1 MGTAFSLVL
10 QPYGARVPGLASQL
24 MAVGLW
30 QAEVGG
36 RLSQSRALAYTYGH
50 ENL

>member
-1 MGTAFSLVL
+1 MGTDFSLVL

-24 MAVGLW
+24 MAVGLRR
-30 QAEVGG
+30 AEVGR
-36 RLSQSRALAYTYGH
+36 RLSQGRALAYTYSY